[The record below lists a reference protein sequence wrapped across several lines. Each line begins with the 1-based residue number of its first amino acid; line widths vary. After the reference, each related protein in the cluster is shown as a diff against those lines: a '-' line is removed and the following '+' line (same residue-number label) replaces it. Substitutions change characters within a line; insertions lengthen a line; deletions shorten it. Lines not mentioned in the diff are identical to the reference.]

1 MSLVKKFE
9 PYLDMTLQVEAILDE
24 KTMTIFDIL
33 ALEEGTVIK
42 LNRSAGENIDLFI
55 GGVPAASMENTT
67 FEPATTV
74 RLVGDPVN
82 CTAVPPDRSETWST

>member
-55 GGVPAASMENTT
+55 GGVPAAFAEVVIIDDSMG
-67 FEPATTV
+67 V
-74 RLVGDPVN
+74 RVTDL
-82 CTAVPPDRSETWST
+82 TAEAS

>member
-9 PYLDMTLQVEAILDE
+9 PYLDMTLQVEAVLDE
-24 KTMTIFDIL
+24 KTMTIYEIL

-55 GGVPAASMENTT
+55 GGVPAAFAEVVIIDDSMG
-67 FEPATTV
+67 V
-74 RLVGDPVN
+74 RVTDL
-82 CTAVPPDRSETWST
+82 TAEAS